1 MSILTGHKRKLSILE
16 DMQMGS
22 FGGVYITET
31 RVAYDITK
39 SMVLI

>member
-1 MSILTGHKRKLSILE
+1 
-16 DMQMGS
+16 MGS

-39 SMVLI
+39 SMVLSKLHDSDK